1 MKTKLIRRALPYLA
15 IQLGLVFLAGCASQE
30 KPKSKARSLDQLPV
44 GIRQAF
50 QARFPNAKDPEWK
63 IKSDQNYEAEF
74 TLQGTEIAAKF
85 DSTGKWLE
93 TESAIPPAKLPQAV
107 RDIAASQFQ
116 AYKVVETQ
124 SVERWNDAR
133 QIYELHFESAAQIV
147 KAQFNADGTILN
159 QSAKPRLN
167 KAKE

>member
-1 MKTKLIRRALPYLA
+1 MKIRPIRRALPYLA
-15 IQLGLVFLAGCASQE
+15 IQFGLVFLAGCASQE
-30 KPKSKARSLDQLPV
+30 RPKSNVLSRDQVPAA
-44 GIRQAF
+44 IKQAF
-50 QARFPNAKDPEWK
+50 QTKFPSAERPEWK

-107 RDIAASQFQ
+107 RDVAGSQFH